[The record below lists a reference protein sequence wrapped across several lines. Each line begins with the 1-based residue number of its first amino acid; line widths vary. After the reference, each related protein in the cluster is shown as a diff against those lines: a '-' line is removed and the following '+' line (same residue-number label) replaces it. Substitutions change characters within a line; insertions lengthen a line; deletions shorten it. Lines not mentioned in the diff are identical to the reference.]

1 MARMKRHLCVHYYF
15 FVVEAMKVKWAIE
28 NVLKKD
34 RLDDGDI
41 QAVKTLTELYEEL
54 SNQAKRRD
62 FIAGPNPS
70 RGTDPQHQAECGS
83 GSHQDQTS
91 KGT

>member
-28 NVLKKD
+28 SVLKKD

-54 SNQAKRRD
+54 SNQAKRTD
-62 FIAGPNPS
+62 LITEPNPS
-70 RGTDPQHQAECGS
+70 RGTAPQHQAECGNDRCD
-83 GSHQDQTS
+83 DQTP
-91 KGT
+91 KET